1 MSSWKSRG
9 TYVIHTWRTIKV
21 LKFLF
26 VLEIVTELRFWNF
39 EVYFRTFTFKI
50 FSTPKLSVRRCRA
63 IQAVGI
69 FRHLWPNDI
78 FGNSGFYIH
87 GFVYSGLKLSCL
99 PYSADLFWWFLLW
112 QPPKWE
118 VWNKHSWAEGS
129 KALNFQN
136 PEYPKKEK
144 ESPQPW
150 ISATGSWWS
159 IIFQFNI
166 SGKFSQN
173 LWPIQISVWFHH
185 FNYKSKLE
193 MSVMFSFVVL

>member
-1 MSSWKSRG
+1 MQDNSSSQ
-9 TYVIHTWRTIKV
+9 
-21 LKFLF
+21 
-26 VLEIVTELRFWNF
+26 N
-39 EVYFRTFTFKI
+39 
-50 FSTPKLSVRRCRA
+50 
-63 IQAVGI
+63 
-69 FRHLWPNDI
+69 RHSWPNDI

-193 MSVMFSFVVL
+193 MSVTFSFVVLWSIMLKFVLAALLSNPVVKKLKQNTIGDNLLHVCTV